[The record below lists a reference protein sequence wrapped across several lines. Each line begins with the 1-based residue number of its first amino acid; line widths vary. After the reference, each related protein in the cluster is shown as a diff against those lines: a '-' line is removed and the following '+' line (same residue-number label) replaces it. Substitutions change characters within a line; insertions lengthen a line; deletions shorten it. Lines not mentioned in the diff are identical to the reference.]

1 MRPLPPVT
9 SEQISREFREMRCH
23 GSAMDALAPG
33 PLRRVL
39 EAAARRRVK
48 AEQIAPRVIA
58 HDGRRRASGD
68 ND

>member
-1 MRPLPPVT
+1 MQALPPVT
-9 SEQISREFREMRCH
+9 TDQIAREFREMRCK
-23 GSAMDALAPG
+23 GSAMDALSPG

-48 AEQIAPRVIA
+48 KEEFQPRAIA

-68 ND
+68 FE

>member
-1 MRPLPPVT
+1 MHALPPVT
-9 SEQISREFREMRCH
+9 PEQIAREFREMRCT
-23 GSAMDALAPG
+23 GSAMEALSPG

-48 AEQIAPRVIA
+48 HEESRPRAIA

-68 ND
+68 FE

>member
-1 MRPLPPVT
+1 MRQLPPVT
-9 SEQISREFREMRCH
+9 TEQIAREFREMRCH
-23 GSAMDALAPG
+23 GSAMDALSPG

-39 EAAARRRVK
+39 EAAARRRVQVE
-48 AEQIAPRVIA
+48 AHAPRTFV